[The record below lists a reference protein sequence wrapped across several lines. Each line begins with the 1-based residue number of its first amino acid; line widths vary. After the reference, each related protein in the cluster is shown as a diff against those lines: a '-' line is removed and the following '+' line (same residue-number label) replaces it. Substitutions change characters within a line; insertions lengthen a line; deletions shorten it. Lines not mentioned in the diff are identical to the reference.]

1 MEKNKLLL
9 KAALLHF
16 QSEKA
21 AAEVNLAVYIKNAV
35 GIGEHPDIVKEVI
48 ELTKKIA
55 EADECIQ
62 VLQPKLV

>member
-1 MEKNKLLL
+1 MENRLLL

-16 QSEKA
+16 QSEKT
-21 AAEVNLAVYIKNAV
+21 AAEVNLEIYLKNAV
-35 GIGEHPDIVKEVI
+35 GVGEHPDIVKEVI

-62 VLQPKLV
+62 VLEPKLV